1 MFAFII
7 GSCLGSFYYCMA
19 CRLPQGE
26 SLIAPPSQCPN
37 CHQRLKIKDLVPIV
51 SVLFLRFRCRY
62 CKAKIPWSSLCAEVV
77 FGFMFVKITN
87 LPIFSQQLLAFCWLS
102 CAFILSFTDILY
114 LILDPF
120 VFFSGSGLLWLLAFC
135 TGLTF
140 YPMHFIVLL
149 LLCIVGHF
157 SSQHY
162 LGQGDLLLA
171 CAWFPWLTLEQ
182 ISMLLVVASG
192 SGILYLLLKYCLCHQ
207 PFAPIP
213 FIPFMTLGLY
223 ISYFW

>member
-1 MFAFII
+1 M
-7 GSCLGSFYYCMA
+7 
-19 CRLPQGE
+19 
-26 SLIAPPSQCPN
+26 
-37 CHQRLKIKDLVPIV
+37 
-51 SVLFLRFRCRY
+51 
-62 CKAKIPWSSLCAEVV
+62 
-77 FGFMFVKITN
+77 
-87 LPIFSQQLLAFCWLS
+87 
-102 CAFILSFTDILY
+102 
-114 LILDPF
+114 
-120 VFFSGSGLLWLLAFC
+120 LWFLAFC
-135 TGLTF
+135 TRLTF

>member
-87 LPIFSQQLLAFCWLS
+87 LPIFSQKLLAFCWLS

-114 LILDPF
+114 LILDTF
-120 VFFSGSGLLWLLAFC
+120 VFF
-135 TGLTF
+135 
-140 YPMHFIVLL
+140 
-149 LLCIVGHF
+149 
-157 SSQHY
+157 
-162 LGQGDLLLA
+162 
-171 CAWFPWLTLEQ
+171 
-182 ISMLLVVASG
+182 
-192 SGILYLLLKYCLCHQ
+192 
-207 PFAPIP
+207 
-213 FIPFMTLGLY
+213 
-223 ISYFW
+223 

>member
-19 CRLPQGE
+19 CRLPLGE

-37 CHQRLKIKDLVPIV
+37 CHQRLKIKDLVPIL

-120 VFFSGSGLLWLLAFC
+120 VFFSRQNVSNSYMLWLN
-135 TGLTF
+135 
-140 YPMHFIVLL
+140 FITTDTKNINHTIKNL
-149 LLCIVGHF
+149 
-157 SSQHY
+157 SS
-162 LGQGDLLLA
+162 
-171 CAWFPWLTLEQ
+171 E
-182 ISMLLVVASG
+182 ISEE
-192 SGILYLLLKYCLCHQ
+192 K
-207 PFAPIP
+207 
-213 FIPFMTLGLY
+213 
-223 ISYFW
+223 

>member
-87 LPIFSQQLLAFCWLS
+87 LPIFSQQLLALLLVKLC
-102 CAFILSFTDILY
+102 LY
-114 LILDPF
+114 LKFYGYTLFNIGSF
-120 VFFSGSGLLWLLAFC
+120 CFF
-135 TGLTF
+135 
-140 YPMHFIVLL
+140 
-149 LLCIVGHF
+149 
-157 SSQHY
+157 
-162 LGQGDLLLA
+162 
-171 CAWFPWLTLEQ
+171 
-182 ISMLLVVASG
+182 
-192 SGILYLLLKYCLCHQ
+192 
-207 PFAPIP
+207 
-213 FIPFMTLGLY
+213 
-223 ISYFW
+223 